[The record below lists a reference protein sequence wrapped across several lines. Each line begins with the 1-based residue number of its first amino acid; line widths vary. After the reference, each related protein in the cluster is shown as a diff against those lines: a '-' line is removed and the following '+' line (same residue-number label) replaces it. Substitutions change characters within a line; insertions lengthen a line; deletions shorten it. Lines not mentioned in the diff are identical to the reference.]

1 MVIIL
6 ALSTLI
12 VWCSLMYLLTLW
24 YLSESQCTFAK
35 SMRWYAAIGFRG
47 TKNSER
53 RSGQTSSRSY
63 SKLYATISARPLG
76 KDTVTIPNGKGKRQ
90 KAKGK
95 GQKTENKKQ
104 IKGETENWRQK
115 KDETENWKRTQKKE
129 HRKTKTEKNEKNG
142 IPILEMIYMSTL
154 ECCLQQL
161 TACCFTFVN

>member
-1 MVIIL
+1 
-6 ALSTLI
+6 
-12 VWCSLMYLLTLW
+12 MYLLTLW

-95 GQKTENKKQ
+95 GQRAENRKRKTENRKQKTDKGWDRKLKAEKGWDRKLKKN
-104 IKGETENWRQK
+104 TE
-115 KDETENWKRTQKKE
+115 KRTQKNE
-129 HRKTKTEKNEKNG
+129 DRKKREKWHSNIG
-142 IPILEMIYMSTL
+142 DDIYVYAGVL
-154 ECCLQQL
+154 L
-161 TACCFTFVN
+161 TAAHSLLLHLR